1 MAKLLRIEQILDR
14 KPLYVYECEVCHEK
28 ECTYSNRMNKRRVVC
43 LKCQREESNI
53 KQQERIKAREREIY
67 NKAIDEYKTKI
78 RNRLLMLEC
87 MEDAIEIVDQIAE
100 QLKENEND
108 D

>member
-1 MAKLLRIEQILDR
+1 MAKLLRIKQILDR

-67 NKAIDEYKTKI
+67 KKAIDDFENALLQNDIISKAVI
-78 RNRLLMLEC
+78 RR
-87 MEDAIEIVDQIAE
+87 VAE
-100 QLKENEND
+100 QLKERI
-108 D
+108 